1 MKFIIIGMGIF
12 GSSLAVKLT
21 HLGHEV
27 IGVDK
32 KMNKV
37 DLLKDTI
44 THTICLDATDQQAAA
59 NLPLKDADA
68 VVVAIGED
76 EGDNIMTTA
85 VMKQLKVKRLI
96 SRAVS
101 PLHQTVLEAMGI
113 DEIVHPE
120 EETAE
125 RMAKKLN
132 MQGIVDSFEL
142 TGDYKIVEARLPA
155 IFLGK
160 PLKEIRLRS
169 KYKVLVLNTIKVSD
183 EKNMFGTLKK
193 VKHLKDLASADT
205 VIEEGDIAVLYGAM
219 RDIQKVLESD

>member
-1 MKFIIIGMGIF
+1 MNYIIIGMGIF

-21 HLGHEV
+21 RMGHEV

-59 NLPLKDADA
+59 SLPLKDADA
-68 VVVAIGED
+68 VIVAIGED
-76 EGDNIMTTA
+76 EGANIMTTA
-85 VMKQLKVKRLI
+85 VMKQLKVSRLV

-125 RMAKKLN
+125 RLAKKLN
-132 MQGIVDSFEL
+132 LQGIIDSFEL
-142 TGDYKIVEARLPA
+142 TGDYKIVEARLPER
-155 IFLGK
+155 FLGK
-160 PLKEIRLRS
+160 PLKDIRLRS
-169 KYKVLVLNTIKVSD
+169 KYKVLVLNTIKITE
-183 EKNMFGTLKK
+183 EKNIFGVVKK

-205 VIEEGDIAVLYGAM
+205 VIEEGDIAVLYGTM